1 MLLRPIWSTVRITV
15 FLINEFYTRF
25 LYHKIFIFCRFA
37 LQNHHYEVLGKLV
50 CKLFPT
56 ENLSIYY
63 VDPKTEGPN
72 QKISKGKIPDAYRN
86 KLRILRNAEIIP
98 RKRKQNDN
106 ISDNDDDSDKY
117 GGKLL

>member
-1 MLLRPIWSTVRITV
+1 MFFQSIWSTVRIPV
-15 FLINEFYTRF
+15 FLIIGFYTRF
-25 LYHKIFIFCRFA
+25 LYHKMSIVCRFD
-37 LQNHHYEVLGKLV
+37 LQNHHYELLGQLV
-50 CKLFPT
+50 CKLFPN

-63 VDPKTEGPN
+63 VHPKTEGPN

-106 ISDNDDDSDKY
+106 ISDKY
-117 GGKLL
+117 GGK